1 MRRRGYLPLKR
12 LGDGGTTE
20 TPLGVSFETC
30 LRGCGDPL
38 IGCHSYVLLR
48 RHLDVSIRR
57 HGHIPLRRVGNI
69 PPRRHWVFH
78 FRPPQRHQSILLP
91 GR

>member
-12 LGDGGTTE
+12 LGDGGAIE
-20 TPLGVSFETC
+20 TSLGVSFKTC
-30 LRGCGDPL
+30 LKGCGDAL
-38 IGCHSYVLLR
+38 IGRRSYVLLR
-48 RHLDVSIRR
+48 RHHDVSIRR